1 MYVVIGATGNT
12 GKIVAK
18 TLLSQNKKVRAIGR
32 NAERLNLL
40 GAEPFVGDITD
51 KESMKRA
58 FEGCDA
64 GYLMVAPD
72 PANPDFLGYQK
83 KATEAITAAV
93 ESSRMKHV
101 VLLSSVGADKPSGTG
116 PIAGLHA
123 FEERLTQ
130 ISGLNALFVRAGY
143 FMENTLPQ
151 VGAIKQMGAVAG
163 PLKAELKVPM
173 IATRDIGQYAADAL
187 SALSF
192 RGHQARELLG
202 QRDISYAEV
211 TAIIGNAI
219 GKPDLQYRQMTS
231 DQFAALFMQMGAS
244 KSMGDSLAEMTE
256 AMNANQI
263 RALEPRSAGNS
274 TPTSFEQFVTD
285 TFAPAYRAATAAA

>member
-1 MYVVIGATGNT
+1 
-12 GKIVAK
+12 
-18 TLLSQNKKVRAIGR
+18 
-32 NAERLNLL
+32 
-40 GAEPFVGDITD
+40 
-51 KESMKRA
+51 
-58 FEGCDA
+58 
-64 GYLMVAPD
+64 
-72 PANPDFLGYQK
+72 
-83 KATEAITAAV
+83 
-93 ESSRMKHV
+93 
-101 VLLSSVGADKPSGTG
+101 VGADKPSGTG

-123 FEERLTQ
+123 FEERLKR

-187 SALSF
+187 SALNF
-192 RGHQARELLG
+192 HGQEARDLLG
-202 QRDISYAEV
+202 QRDISYAEI

-231 DQFAALFMQMGAS
+231 EQFAGLFMQMGAS
-244 KSMGDSLAEMTE
+244 KSMADSLAEMTE

-263 RALEPRSAGNS
+263 RPLEPRSASNS
-274 TPTSFEQFVTD
+274 TPTSFEQFVAD
-285 TFAPAYRAATAAA
+285 TFAPAYRAAAAAA